1 MGKVKELFSSSLKGK
16 IAAALVMGD
25 LKKMAK
31 ELDYNEYGGAPIMGT
46 CRPVFKAH
54 GSAKAKTMK
63 NAIRLTKEYIE
74 ANVIDEIATSI
85 K

>member
-1 MGKVKELFSSSLKGK
+1 
-16 IAAALVMGD
+16 
-25 LKKMAK
+25 
-31 ELDYNEYGGAPIMGT
+31 MGT

-63 NAIRLTKEYIE
+63 NAIILTKEYIE
-74 ANVIDEIATSI
+74 ANVIDEIAASI